1 MTPEEFLNLSPPE
14 QTDLWASLSEFEQ
27 NAIREAEAKAKR
39 TQINMPAAPTAKT
52 QPIPVPVRVTVV
64 DFDMSIDKMIGFIFK
79 WALASIVVC
88 IILAIPFFLI
98 GMLFN
103 AFTK

>member
-1 MTPEEFLNLSPPE
+1 
-14 QTDLWASLSEFEQ
+14 
-27 NAIREAEAKAKR
+27 
-39 TQINMPAAPTAKT
+39 
-52 QPIPVPVRVTVV
+52 VTVV